1 MLPPAVAAE
10 FLVLALPRSM
20 DIVLEPRLGAVT
32 TGLFRML
39 EEDITVPVLSVL
51 RTGRVS
57 AAAVSLCLLF
67 VTKLL
72 SSPSLSPL
80 TIPPPRQLRPR

>member
-20 DIVLEPRLGAVT
+20 DIVLEPRLGAAT

-39 EEDITVPVLSVL
+39 EEDITVE
-51 RTGRVS
+51 
-57 AAAVSLCLLF
+57 SLCC
-67 VTKLL
+67 
-72 SSPSLSPL
+72 
-80 TIPPPRQLRPR
+80 QL